1 MRITPACRQTG
12 ITYKKNN
19 KYLNMKL
26 IKFII
31 VGFVFGI
38 VLTKSE
44 AVSWYRIYEMFQ
56 FQSFHMYGIIMVAV
70 LTGVIGIQII
80 KKYQLKD
87 STGSPIYIADKEPS
101 TFRYVIGGII
111 FGLGWALVGSCPG
124 PMFILIGAGFT
135 SVILVL
141 LGAIAG
147 TFLYGVLKDKLP
159 H

>member
-1 MRITPACRQTG
+1 
-12 ITYKKNN
+12 
-19 KYLNMKL
+19 MKL
-26 IKFII
+26 VKFIL

-70 LTGVIGIQII
+70 VTGIIGIQII
-80 KKYQLKD
+80 KKYNLKD
-87 STGSPIYIADKEPS
+87 YSGSPIQIVDKDPS
-101 TFRYVIGGII
+101 TARYLLGGLI

-124 PMFILIGAGFT
+124 PIFILIGAGFAT
-135 SVILVL
+135 VILVL
-141 LGAIAG
+141 LGALLG